1 MQQLTIDVRLC
12 ASDLP
17 HLPTPD
23 LCAFHARASE
33 AYAVLRAADL
43 KLDLTRGKPSPEQL
57 DLSNDLFA
65 AVGSANCTSADGS
78 DCRNYYG
85 SPQGLPEAR
94 ALFAD
99 LLGAPADQVVVANN
113 SSLSLMHDVIVYALL
128 TGAREGGTPWSR
140 HTDPIWFLCPVP
152 GYDRHFAICQQ
163 YGIRMIP
170 IPLTGQGPDMA
181 EVERRVADPAVKG
194 MWCVPKYSNPTGETY
209 SAETVERLAAMQSGA
224 DDFRLFW
231 DNAYAVHHWSE
242 TPDEL
247 ENVLAACTRHGTP
260 DRPLVFASTSKITFA
275 QGGLGLLAGSPANV
289 QWFVDR
295 VSKRTIGPDKLNQLR
310 HVRLLRNPAGITA
323 HMAQHRHILAA
334 KFAAMWDV
342 FRERLGG
349 SGVATWT
356 EPRGG
361 YFVSLDV
368 LDGCAKRTV
377 SLAKEA
383 GVALV
388 PAGQTFPYGE
398 DPRDRNIRL
407 APSFPSPGEV
417 RQAAEAVALCTLLAA
432 CERLLTDRGALP

>member
-1 MQQLTIDVRLC
+1 MQQLAIDIGLD
-12 ASDLP
+12 ATDLP
-17 HLPTPD
+17 GLPTND
-23 LCAFHARASE
+23 LRAFHARALN
-33 AYAVLRAADL
+33 AYAALRAADL
-43 KLDLTRGKPSPEQL
+43 KLDLTRGRPSPEQL
-57 DLSNDLFA
+57 ALSNDLFA
-65 AVGSANCTSADGS
+65 AVGAADCTSADGG

-94 ALFAD
+94 ALFAE

-113 SSLSLMHDVIVYALL
+113 SSLSLMHDVIAYALL
-128 TGAREGGTPWSR
+128 TGARQGGTAWSR
-140 HTDPIWFLCPVP
+140 DAEPIRFLCPVP

-170 IPLTGQGPDMA
+170 IPLTGEGPDMA
-181 EVERRVADPAVKG
+181 EVERHVADPAVKG

-231 DNAYAVHHWSE
+231 DNAYAVHHLTE

-247 ENVLAACTRHGTP
+247 ENVLEACTRRGTP
-260 DRPLVFASTSKITFA
+260 DRPLVFASTSKVTFA
-275 QGGLGLLAGSPANV
+275 QGGLGLFAASKANV

-295 VSKRTIGPDKLNQLR
+295 VTKRTIGPDKLNQLR
-310 HVRLLRNPAGITA
+310 HVRLLRDRSGIDA
-323 HMAQHRHILAA
+323 HMAKHRDILAP
-334 KFAAMWDV
+334 KFAAIRDV
-342 FRERLGG
+342 FRDRLSG
-349 SGVATWT
+349 SGAATWT

-368 LDGCAKRTV
+368 LDGCAKRV
-377 SLAKEA
+377 VDLAKEA

-407 APSFPSPGEV
+407 APTFPSSEQV
-417 RQAAEAVALCTLLAA
+417 RQAAEAVALCILLAA